1 MEGMENFQTPSVLA
15 NVTARGIPFA
25 VAIGLIP
32 FTKQVGINHTE
43 SEACSLFIYQCNNY
57 QSG

>member
-1 MEGMENFQTPSVLA
+1 MEGMESFQMPSVLA

-25 VAIGLIP
+25 VATGLIL
-32 FTKQVGINHTE
+32 FTKQVSINHTE